1 MLRAN
6 SGNTAA
12 ICVGNSDAK
21 NTGYILAAGERTP
34 LLQVDNLN
42 KLFVVATDGEQGYSW
57 SRAEGGNMDIDKES
71 LGGTLMHGHQTVGTA
86 RRQLVEGKY
95 EVLKGVLMRAPG
107 SGDPT
112 PNTAPIWV
120 GGKKRDCGLQ
130 CDRRDAFASGRVHV
144 PARGRS
150 RPNFG

>member
-1 MLRAN
+1 
-6 SGNTAA
+6 
-12 ICVGNSDAK
+12 
-21 NTGYILAAGERTP
+21 
-34 LLQVDNLN
+34 
-42 KLFVVATDGEQGYSW
+42 
-57 SRAEGGNMDIDKES
+57 MDINKES
-71 LGGTLMHGHQTVGTA
+71 LGGTLMHGHQTAGTT

-120 GGKKRDCGLQ
+120 GGKSVTADSSAT
-130 CDRRDAFASGRVHV
+130 RRDAFASGRVDV

-150 RPNFG
+150 YLKCFG